1 MNIGVWGL
9 PISFLYRK
17 FSASRVYSKFVLSNS
32 VCLGLSTP
40 ADGSVTVNG
49 YTTGNTAVYSCNDG
63 FELVGNVSRTCMNIS
78 EWSGET
84 PTCRSIVGNDNVT
97 K

>member
-1 MNIGVWGL
+1 MCGLGHTNIL
-9 PISFLYRK
+9 SYRK
-17 FSASRVYSKFVLSNS
+17 ISTSRVYTKFVLSNS
-32 VCLGLSTP
+32 VCLDLSTP

-49 YTTGNTAVYSCNDG
+49 YTTGDTAVYSCNNG
-63 FELVGNVSRTCMNIS
+63 FELVGNVSRTCMSIS
-78 EWSGET
+78 EWSGEP